1 MMSLMTI
8 LKMLIEAIMQLPSQN
23 DSLQAIDTQV
33 PGRVTEEKD
42 DDNTDENCC
51 QVHLIGWWT
60 VSVGPHMSIPD
71 QSEISIL

>member
-8 LKMLIEAIMQLPSQN
+8 LKMLIVAIMQLPSQN

-33 PGRVTEEKD
+33 PGRVTEEED
-42 DDNTDENCC
+42 DDNTDEDCG
-51 QVHLIGWWT
+51 QVDFIGWWT
-60 VSVGPHMSIPD
+60 VSIGPHMSIPD